1 MKNIFHRYNKESLFF
16 CLLLLN
22 LFISP
27 AAIALKSDET
37 ATVYIASESAELDRS
52 TGVGIYRHDVKIDQG
67 STHITGETITTRN
80 DANNKIEEA
89 IIEGGPESLAH
100 YWTLPEEDKPE
111 LHAKAKIIQF
121 YPQKQYAILIGN
133 ASVTQGNNS
142 IQGQRIEYDIK
153 KQLLK
158 SVNESGNKDSRTTI
172 VIEPGADQT
181 SKIAS
186 SKKSDEKGNKS

>member
-1 MKNIFHRYNKESLFF
+1 MKKTFHLYHKKTALQS
-16 CLLLLN
+16 LLLLN
-22 LFISP
+22 LLVSS
-27 AAIALKSDET
+27 AAFALKSDDT
-37 ATVYIASESAELDRS
+37 ATVYITAESAELDRS
-52 TGVGIYRHDVKIDQG
+52 TGVGVYRHDVKIDQG

-89 IIEGGPESLAH
+89 IVEGGPEILAH
-100 YWTLPEEDKPE
+100 YWTLPEADKPE

-133 ASVTQGNNS
+133 ASITQGNNS

-158 SVNESGNKDSRTTI
+158 SVNESGSKAARTTI
-172 VIEPGADQT
+172 VIEPGADQN
-181 SKIAS
+181 SKITS
-186 SKKSDEKGNKS
+186 SKKNDEKGNKS